1 MASEIKANKISPA
14 TGTDFTL
21 GDSGDTFTVPSGA
34 TLSGAGSITVPSG
47 GTLDVSSATMTGFT
61 IPSGQTLTIDSG
73 ATIANNGTSSGFAT
87 NTPAFMAG
95 CYDATGYYNFS
106 NNVNTK
112 VAFNTELLD
121 TDSAYDSTTNYR
133 FTVPTGKGGNYF
145 ISAGLQAYNSA
156 NITNGYLWIYTN
168 GGAMGWS
175 RVSTVSTA
183 GFYLDQFIC
192 ERIFPLNAGDYVE
205 IRIQLDGTGSNFML
219 VDTASGFGR
228 ANWFCGWRLAT

>member
-14 TGTDFTL
+14 TGTAFTL

-34 TLSGAGSITVPSG
+34 TLSGAGAITVPSG
-47 GTLDVSSATMTGFT
+47 GS
-61 IPSGQTLTIDSG
+61 LTINSG
-73 ATIANNGTSSGFAT
+73 ATVTNNGSALGFPN

-121 TDSAYDSTTNYR
+121 TDSAYDPTTNYR

-145 ISAGLQAYNSA
+145 ISSGLSAYNSV
-156 NITNGYLWIYTN
+156 NITNGYLWIYKN
-168 GGAMGWS
+168 GGAMAWS
-175 RVSTVSTA
+175 RLGTSSSIG
-183 GFYLDQFIC
+183 GFYIDQLIC
-192 ERIFPLNAGDYVE
+192 ERIFPLNAGDYIE
-205 IRIQLDGTGSNFML
+205 IRVQLDGSGTNYML
-219 VDTASGFGR
+219 VDTSSGYGR